1 LSEKTL
7 LDSEVSVYEAE
18 EGQPDAV
25 HLREP
30 GDDAVVGEESVVRN
44 IELQGFDVLSLDLD

>member
-1 LSEKTL
+1 LSEKAL
-7 LDSEVSVYEAE
+7 LGSEVSVFEAE
-18 EGQPDAV
+18 EWQPDAV